1 MNWTDRLNRFIFIS
15 AEQGAFVK
23 SGMCFA
29 WYNLVRIHRSL
40 RVTPAMGVQLAEAV
54 D

>member
-1 MNWTDRLNRFIFIS
+1 MTWTDRLNRSIS
-15 AEQGAFVK
+15 AERAAFVK
-23 SGMCFA
+23 GGIHFA

-40 RVTPAMGVQLAEAV
+40 RVTPAMGVQLAEPV

>member
-1 MNWTDRLNRFIFIS
+1 MTWTDRLNRSIS

-23 SGMCFA
+23 GGMHFA
-29 WYNLVRIHRSL
+29 WYNLVRIRRGL